1 MKYVIEKSKK
11 LKLMWKKKRE
21 RKKTQKEGKSHINKR
36 KCFKKNDN
44 NNE

>member
-1 MKYVIEKSKK
+1 MKYVIAKSKE

-21 RKKTQKEGKSHINKR
+21 RKKTHKEGKSHINKENV
-36 KCFKKNDN
+36 FLKNDN